1 MPISRFERATRL
13 GLEQA
18 GRVAVAATDLRTR
31 ARTGT
36 GSRSGDR
43 SAPTAAPGPV
53 VLVGGFAATGPVL
66 DPMAARLRARGHDV
80 LPVTTG
86 AGLGCAGRAA
96 EALADRVIETAE
108 RTGAPVQVVGHSR
121 GGQFARVA
129 AARAD
134 VRAGAHVAG
143 LVTLGAPFD
152 LYGLRWPTLA
162 QAAAVSA
169 AGSLGV
175 PGLATL
181 ACLRGGCCAAFR
193 AGLRAPWPRDVPF
206 TSIYSRSDRAVPWRS
221 SHDPHARN
229 VEVAGGHLA
238 LLTAPPAFRE
248 VCAALTRSAVEPRR
262 PAFAV

>member
-1 MPISRFERATRL
+1 L
-13 GLEQA
+13 
-18 GRVAVAATDLRTR
+18 
-31 ARTGT
+31 
-36 GSRSGDR
+36 
-43 SAPTAAPGPV
+43 
-53 VLVGGFAATGPVL
+53 
-66 DPMAARLRARGHDV
+66 
-80 LPVTTG
+80 
-86 AGLGCAGRAA
+86 
-96 EALADRVIETAE
+96 IETAE

-129 AARAD
+129 ASRAD

-181 ACLRGGCCAAFR
+181 RCLRGGCCAAFR
-193 AGLRAPWPRDVPF
+193 AGLRASWPREVPF
-206 TSIYSRSDRAVPWRS
+206 TSIYSRADRAVPWRS
-221 SHDPHARN
+221 SHDPWARN
-229 VEVAGGHLA
+229 VEVAGAHLA

-248 VCAALTRSAVEPRR
+248 VCAALARAAEEQPCR
-262 PAFAV
+262 PALAV

>member
-1 MPISRFERATRL
+1 MPISRFERATRS
-13 GLEQA
+13 GLEHA

-36 GSRSGDR
+36 GSRSGYQ
-43 SAPTAAPGPV
+43 PPHTAAPDPV

-66 DPMAARLRARGHDV
+66 APMAARLRARGHDV

-96 EALADRVIETAE
+96 EALADQLIGTAE

-129 AARAD
+129 ASRAD

-162 QAAAVSA
+162 QAAAVA
-169 AGSLGV
+169 AARGLGV

-181 ACLRGGCCAAFR
+181 GCLRGGCCAAFR
-193 AGLRAPWPRDVPF
+193 SGLRAPWPLDVPF
-206 TSIYSRSDRAVPWRS
+206 TSIYSRADRAVPWRS
-221 SHDPHARN
+221 SHDPHAHN

-238 LLTAPPAFRE
+238 LLTGPAAFRE
-248 VCAALTRSAVEPRR
+248 VCTALTRSAGAPCR
-262 PAFAV
+262 PAVAV